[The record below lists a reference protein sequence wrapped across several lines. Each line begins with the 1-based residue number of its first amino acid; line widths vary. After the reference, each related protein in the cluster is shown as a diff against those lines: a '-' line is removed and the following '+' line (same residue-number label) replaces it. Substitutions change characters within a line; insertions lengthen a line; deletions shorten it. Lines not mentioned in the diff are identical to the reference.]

1 MSCFQHS
8 TEEKY
13 CVEDTLIKV
22 GGTGGGTKPA
32 RKQVTGSKACGIAS
46 GIPPDTP
53 KCQTDCQPFNFIE
66 PRLTSSTEP
75 NLFTVKMSSL
85 IRT

>member
-8 TEEKY
+8 TEEKH
-13 CVEDTLIKV
+13 CVEDTIIKV
-22 GGTGGGTKPA
+22 EGTGGGTKQA

-53 KCQTDCQPFNFIE
+53 KCQTDCQPFDCIE
-66 PRLTSSTEP
+66 PSLISSIEP
-75 NLFTVKMSSL
+75 NLFTVKMSSF